1 MLQSEEEKWELG
13 RQAGGEEVIDHMNM
27 EKNYTCLV
35 LKRRKYGKGEKN
47 ESKMPVLE
55 RCTGSPPRSET
66 RQHTKK
72 DLCERG
78 SCRVDAWLSD
88 RCAFQKM
95 ELQGMRVERLWI
107 TVTCFK
113 TEW

>member
-1 MLQSEEEKWELG
+1 MGVGEAGWWG
-13 RQAGGEEVIDHMNM
+13 RGDRSHQHGEELCVSCFK
-27 EKNYTCLV
+27 EKKV
-35 LKRRKYGKGEKN
+35 WERREERIKN
-47 ESKMPVLE
+47 ACV
-55 RCTGSPPRSET
+55 RCIGSPPRSET

-78 SCRVDAWLSD
+78 SCRVDAWLCG